1 MTHSL
6 LPIPLL
12 SLWLSGVFGKVFATA
27 EFCKFAPI
35 IRNAVEQLKMYVG
48 RQGFDLTP

>member
-12 SLWLSGVFGKVFATA
+12 SGYLEFVGKVFATVA
-27 EFCKFAPI
+27 FCKFAPI